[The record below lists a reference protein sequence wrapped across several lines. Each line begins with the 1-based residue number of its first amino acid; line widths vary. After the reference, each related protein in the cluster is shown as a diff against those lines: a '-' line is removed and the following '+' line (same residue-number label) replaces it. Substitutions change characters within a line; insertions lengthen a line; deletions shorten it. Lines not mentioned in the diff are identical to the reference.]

1 VESLFT
7 ELARSVLERKKVAFR
22 REVSFSGGELG
33 GGVELV
39 TPTEETSQT
48 HADTSFQI
56 LQRLSTRR
64 KTKKKKKNKVNSEER
79 KDINPS
85 TCCQVS

>member
-1 VESLFT
+1 MCLPCV
-7 ELARSVLERKKVAFR
+7 
-22 REVSFSGGELG
+22 SGGELG

-56 LQRLSTRR
+56 LQRLSIRR